1 MATQLYNTLFNHPFY
16 VTRFNIP
23 ETFGRCLSY
32 EAQIHCLLCM
42 IDEIVGAAWVSP
54 EELTEA
60 VSNLTAMINALEKKL
75 QAEIDTLTKNL
86 NDYITENNNR
96 VTQLENDFN
105 TFKNNTNNRLN
116 TLEGDVS
123 NLKQQLNDLTNQF
136 NNYKTSNGT
145 DISQLQKFRTSL
157 GGNIY
162 GATLNS
168 DGSISLP
175 SGTRVPVGDLNWWAS
190 NSAPTNAIYA
200 NAIRSRDINN
210 SDIKAV

>member
-16 VTRFNIP
+16 TTRFNLP

-60 VSNLTAMINALEKKL
+60 VTNLTAKINALEKKL

-86 NDYITENNNR
+86 NDYITSNNTR
-96 VTQLENDFN
+96 VTNLENAFN
-105 TFKNNTNNRLN
+105 TFKNETNNRLN
-116 TLEGDVS
+116 TLEGDVN
-123 NLKQQLNDLTNQF
+123 NLKQEF
-136 NNYKTSNGT
+136 NEYKQSSGT
-145 DISQLQKFRTSL
+145 DITQLQNFRSSI
-157 GGNIY
+157 GGSVY
-162 GATLNS
+162 GATLNA
-168 DGSISLP
+168 DGTISLP
-175 SGTRVPVGDLNWWAS
+175 SGTHIPVGDLNWWAA
-190 NSAPTNAIYA
+190 NSAPANSTYS

-210 SDIKAV
+210 SDVKAV